1 MTRSSSQLALV
12 FLLSSLFCLGGLGIL
27 HKVADRRKCRAS
39 AISFLLFLWAALLV
53 GAGYSVFIYIQ
64 PTGPSIPPVVVLVAA
79 VCGAFASVAILCFQ
93 AGLRHGEIATS
104 WLIINLSTALPTAL
118 SIVIYKE
125 EVGVR
130 RGISLILASLALVML
145 WQDWKKQ
152 RMVRTTS
159 VPRGS
164 PKYDQEKQE
173 VD

>member
-1 MTRSSSQLALV
+1 MTHSSPQLAYV
-12 FLLSSLFCLGGLGIL
+12 FLLCALVSLGGLGVL
-27 HKVADRRKCRAS
+27 HKVADRRRCRAS

-53 GAGYSVFIYIQ
+53 GVGYSVFRHIHGG
-64 PTGPSIPPVVVLVAA
+64 GPSIPAAVVVVAA
-79 VCGAFASVAILCFQ
+79 VCGAFASIAILCFQ

-130 RGISLILASLALVML
+130 RGISLMLASLALVIL

-152 RMVRTTS
+152 RTVRS
-159 VPRGS
+159 SPRGGGRHGF
-164 PKYDQEKQE
+164 DQEKRE